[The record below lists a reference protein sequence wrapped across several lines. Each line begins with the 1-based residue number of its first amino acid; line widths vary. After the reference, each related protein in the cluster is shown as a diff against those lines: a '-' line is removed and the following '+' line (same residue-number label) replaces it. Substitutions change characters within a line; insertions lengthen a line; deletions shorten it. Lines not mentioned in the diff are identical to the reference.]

1 MTERNKKCPRGVV
14 MNIGKENEAIEF
26 KKTTVSGILSFTMI
40 CNKRTFNI
48 MNFKEYK
55 KELMKDPEFVK
66 AYEDLQPEMDIVK
79 AIIDARIK
87 QNLSQ
92 KELSKLTGIN
102 QSEISKL
109 ESGERNP
116 SIKLLQRLADGMGL
130 TLKISFVPKTQA

>member
-1 MTERNKKCPRGVV
+1 
-14 MNIGKENEAIEF
+14 
-26 KKTTVSGILSFTMI
+26 
-40 CNKRTFNI
+40 

-66 AYEDLQPEMDIVK
+66 TYEDLQPEMDIVK

-130 TLKISFVPKTQA
+130 TLKISFVPKKN

>member
-1 MTERNKKCPRGVV
+1 
-14 MNIGKENEAIEF
+14 
-26 KKTTVSGILSFTMI
+26 
-40 CNKRTFNI
+40 

-55 KELMKDPEFVK
+55 KEVMKDPEFVK

>member
-1 MTERNKKCPRGVV
+1 
-14 MNIGKENEAIEF
+14 
-26 KKTTVSGILSFTMI
+26 
-40 CNKRTFNI
+40 

-66 AYEDLQPEMDIVK
+66 AYEDLQPEMDITK
-79 AIIDARIK
+79 AILDARIK

>member
-1 MTERNKKCPRGVV
+1 
-14 MNIGKENEAIEF
+14 
-26 KKTTVSGILSFTMI
+26 
-40 CNKRTFNI
+40 

-55 KELMKDPEFVK
+55 KELMKNAEFVK

-79 AIIDARIK
+79 AILDARIK

-130 TLKISFVPKTQA
+130 TLKISFVPKTQE

>member
-1 MTERNKKCPRGVV
+1 
-14 MNIGKENEAIEF
+14 
-26 KKTTVSGILSFTMI
+26 
-40 CNKRTFNI
+40 

-66 AYEDLQPEMDIVK
+66 AYEELQPEMDIVK
-79 AIIDARIK
+79 AILDARIK

-130 TLKISFVPKTQA
+130 TLKISFVPKTKA

>member
-1 MTERNKKCPRGVV
+1 
-14 MNIGKENEAIEF
+14 
-26 KKTTVSGILSFTMI
+26 
-40 CNKRTFNI
+40 

>member
-1 MTERNKKCPRGVV
+1 
-14 MNIGKENEAIEF
+14 
-26 KKTTVSGILSFTMI
+26 
-40 CNKRTFNI
+40 

-55 KELMKDPEFVK
+55 KEVMKDPEFVK

-130 TLKISFVPKTQA
+130 TLKISFVPKKN

>member
-1 MTERNKKCPRGVV
+1 MD
-14 MNIGKENEAIEF
+14 
-26 KKTTVSGILSFTMI
+26 
-40 CNKRTFNI
+40 
-48 MNFKEYK
+48 FKEYK

-66 AYEDLQPEMDIVK
+66 AYEDLQPNMDIVK
-79 AIIDARIK
+79 AILDARIK

>member
-1 MTERNKKCPRGVV
+1 
-14 MNIGKENEAIEF
+14 
-26 KKTTVSGILSFTMI
+26 
-40 CNKRTFNI
+40 

-55 KELMKDPEFVK
+55 KELMTDPEFVK
-66 AYEDLQPEMDIVK
+66 AYEDLQPEIEISK
-79 AIIDARIK
+79 AILDARIK

-116 SIKLLQRLADGMGL
+116 SIKLLQRLADSMGL
-130 TLKISFVPKTQA
+130 TLKISFVPKTKA

>member
-1 MTERNKKCPRGVV
+1 
-14 MNIGKENEAIEF
+14 
-26 KKTTVSGILSFTMI
+26 
-40 CNKRTFNI
+40 

-66 AYEDLQPEMDIVK
+66 AYEDLQPNMDIVK
-79 AIIDARIK
+79 AILDARIK

>member
-1 MTERNKKCPRGVV
+1 
-14 MNIGKENEAIEF
+14 
-26 KKTTVSGILSFTMI
+26 
-40 CNKRTFNI
+40 

-55 KELMKDPEFVK
+55 KEVIKDPEFVK

-79 AIIDARIK
+79 AILDARIK

>member
-1 MTERNKKCPRGVV
+1 
-14 MNIGKENEAIEF
+14 
-26 KKTTVSGILSFTMI
+26 
-40 CNKRTFNI
+40 

-66 AYEDLQPEMDIVK
+66 VYEDLQPEMDIVK

>member
-1 MTERNKKCPRGVV
+1 
-14 MNIGKENEAIEF
+14 
-26 KKTTVSGILSFTMI
+26 
-40 CNKRTFNI
+40 

-66 AYEDLQPEMDIVK
+66 AYEDLQPEMDIIK

-109 ESGERNP
+109 ENGERNP

>member
-1 MTERNKKCPRGVV
+1 
-14 MNIGKENEAIEF
+14 
-26 KKTTVSGILSFTMI
+26 
-40 CNKRTFNI
+40 
-48 MNFKEYK
+48 MNFKKYK

>member
-1 MTERNKKCPRGVV
+1 
-14 MNIGKENEAIEF
+14 
-26 KKTTVSGILSFTMI
+26 
-40 CNKRTFNI
+40 

-130 TLKISFVPKTQA
+130 TLKISFVPKNQA

>member
-1 MTERNKKCPRGVV
+1 
-14 MNIGKENEAIEF
+14 
-26 KKTTVSGILSFTMI
+26 
-40 CNKRTFNI
+40 

-116 SIKLLQRLADGMGL
+116 SIKLLQRLADGMGMAL
-130 TLKISFVPKTQA
+130 RIEFVPKQQI

>member
-1 MTERNKKCPRGVV
+1 MD
-14 MNIGKENEAIEF
+14 
-26 KKTTVSGILSFTMI
+26 
-40 CNKRTFNI
+40 
-48 MNFKEYK
+48 FKEYK

-66 AYEDLQPEMDIVK
+66 AYEGLQPNMDIVK
-79 AIIDARIK
+79 AILDARIK

-130 TLKISFVPKTQA
+130 TLKISFVPKTQE

>member
-1 MTERNKKCPRGVV
+1 MD
-14 MNIGKENEAIEF
+14 
-26 KKTTVSGILSFTMI
+26 
-40 CNKRTFNI
+40 
-48 MNFKEYK
+48 FKEYK

-66 AYEDLQPEMDIVK
+66 AYEDLQPEMEISKV
-79 AIIDARIK
+79 IIDARIK

-130 TLKISFVPKTQA
+130 TLKISFVPKTKA

>member
-1 MTERNKKCPRGVV
+1 
-14 MNIGKENEAIEF
+14 
-26 KKTTVSGILSFTMI
+26 
-40 CNKRTFNI
+40 

-79 AIIDARIK
+79 AILDARIK

-130 TLKISFVPKTQA
+130 TLKISFVPKTKA

>member
-1 MTERNKKCPRGVV
+1 
-14 MNIGKENEAIEF
+14 
-26 KKTTVSGILSFTMI
+26 
-40 CNKRTFNI
+40 

-66 AYEDLQPEMDIVK
+66 AYEDLQPEMDITK
-79 AIIDARIK
+79 AILDARIK

-130 TLKISFVPKTQA
+130 TLKISFVPKTQE

>member
-1 MTERNKKCPRGVV
+1 
-14 MNIGKENEAIEF
+14 
-26 KKTTVSGILSFTMI
+26 
-40 CNKRTFNI
+40 
-48 MNFKEYK
+48 MNFKEYQ
-55 KELMKDPEFVK
+55 KEVMKDPEFVK
-66 AYEDLQPEMDIVK
+66 AYEELQPNMDFVK

-130 TLKISFVPKTQA
+130 TLKISFVSKTQA

>member
-1 MTERNKKCPRGVV
+1 
-14 MNIGKENEAIEF
+14 
-26 KKTTVSGILSFTMI
+26 
-40 CNKRTFNI
+40 

-66 AYEDLQPEMDIVK
+66 AYEELQPEMDIVK
-79 AIIDARIK
+79 AILDARIK

>member
-1 MTERNKKCPRGVV
+1 
-14 MNIGKENEAIEF
+14 
-26 KKTTVSGILSFTMI
+26 
-40 CNKRTFNI
+40 

-79 AIIDARIK
+79 AILDARIK

-130 TLKISFVPKTQA
+130 TLKISFVPKTQE

>member
-1 MTERNKKCPRGVV
+1 
-14 MNIGKENEAIEF
+14 
-26 KKTTVSGILSFTMI
+26 
-40 CNKRTFNI
+40 

-66 AYEDLQPEMDIVK
+66 AYEDLQPEMDIIK
-79 AIIDARIK
+79 TIIDARIK

-130 TLKISFVPKTQA
+130 TLKISFVPKTQE

>member
-1 MTERNKKCPRGVV
+1 
-14 MNIGKENEAIEF
+14 
-26 KKTTVSGILSFTMI
+26 
-40 CNKRTFNI
+40 

-55 KELMKDPEFVK
+55 KELMKDPEFAK
-66 AYEDLQPEMDIVK
+66 AYEDLQPKMDIVK
-79 AIIDARIK
+79 AILDARIK

>member
-1 MTERNKKCPRGVV
+1 
-14 MNIGKENEAIEF
+14 
-26 KKTTVSGILSFTMI
+26 
-40 CNKRTFNI
+40 

-55 KELMKDPEFVK
+55 KEVMKDPEFVK
-66 AYEDLQPEMDIVK
+66 AYEDLQPKMDIVK

-130 TLKISFVPKTQA
+130 TLKISFVPKKN

>member
-1 MTERNKKCPRGVV
+1 
-14 MNIGKENEAIEF
+14 
-26 KKTTVSGILSFTMI
+26 
-40 CNKRTFNI
+40 

-66 AYEDLQPEMDIVK
+66 TYEDLQPEMDIVK

>member
-1 MTERNKKCPRGVV
+1 
-14 MNIGKENEAIEF
+14 
-26 KKTTVSGILSFTMI
+26 
-40 CNKRTFNI
+40 

-66 AYEDLQPEMDIVK
+66 AYDELQPEMDIVK

>member
-1 MTERNKKCPRGVV
+1 
-14 MNIGKENEAIEF
+14 
-26 KKTTVSGILSFTMI
+26 
-40 CNKRTFNI
+40 

-66 AYEDLQPEMDIVK
+66 AYEDLQPNMDIVK
-79 AIIDARIK
+79 AILDARIK

-130 TLKISFVPKTQA
+130 TLKISFVPKTKA

>member
-1 MTERNKKCPRGVV
+1 
-14 MNIGKENEAIEF
+14 
-26 KKTTVSGILSFTMI
+26 
-40 CNKRTFNI
+40 

-55 KELMKDPEFVK
+55 KEVIKDPEFVK
-66 AYEDLQPEMDIVK
+66 AYEELQPEMDIVK
-79 AIIDARIK
+79 AILDARIK

-130 TLKISFVPKTQA
+130 TLKISFVPKTKA

>member
-1 MTERNKKCPRGVV
+1 
-14 MNIGKENEAIEF
+14 
-26 KKTTVSGILSFTMI
+26 
-40 CNKRTFNI
+40 

-55 KELMKDPEFVK
+55 KELMKNPEFVK
-66 AYEDLQPEMDIVK
+66 AYEELQPEMDIIK

-109 ESGERNP
+109 ENGERNP

-130 TLKISFVPKTQA
+130 TLKISFVPKAQA

>member
-1 MTERNKKCPRGVV
+1 
-14 MNIGKENEAIEF
+14 
-26 KKTTVSGILSFTMI
+26 
-40 CNKRTFNI
+40 

-79 AIIDARIK
+79 TIIDARIK

-109 ESGERNP
+109 ESGERNT

>member
-1 MTERNKKCPRGVV
+1 MD
-14 MNIGKENEAIEF
+14 
-26 KKTTVSGILSFTMI
+26 
-40 CNKRTFNI
+40 
-48 MNFKEYK
+48 FKEYK

-66 AYEDLQPEMDIVK
+66 AYEDLQPNMDIVK
-79 AIIDARIK
+79 AILDARIK

-130 TLKISFVPKTQA
+130 TLKISFVPKTKA

>member
-1 MTERNKKCPRGVV
+1 
-14 MNIGKENEAIEF
+14 
-26 KKTTVSGILSFTMI
+26 
-40 CNKRTFNI
+40 

-55 KELMKDPEFVK
+55 KELMKDSEFIK

-79 AIIDARIK
+79 AILDARIK

-130 TLKISFVPKTQA
+130 TLKISFVPKTQE

>member
-1 MTERNKKCPRGVV
+1 
-14 MNIGKENEAIEF
+14 
-26 KKTTVSGILSFTMI
+26 
-40 CNKRTFNI
+40 
-48 MNFKEYK
+48 MNFKEYQ
-55 KELMKDPEFVK
+55 KEVMKDPEFVK
-66 AYEDLQPEMDIVK
+66 AYEDLQPEMEISK